1 MADRKRAFVTPT
13 KNNYAS
19 DYINNLR
26 AKVKFSGTSNLAK
39 NVADQGGVLP
49 LKKENG
55 SLKPYQGT
63 YGFSSTS
70 STFIPYCL
78 NTSRSYRDLLDITKG
93 KYLLTPPN
101 PVGQSITLNT
111 MEPSQLYN
119 GTFFNYSYN
128 NNNTISTANIIYTG
142 GTGGVG
148 GTGYVNQIIYNELLT
163 VDQSIHV
170 DPSYSIFYS
179 TESCL
184 DNVKSFKNISIDQS
198 SKSQKN
204 LDRISNLNL
213 LNGFS
218 YPSKFSLNYESQD
231 CINTNNGLQPF
242 GHTGHA

>member
-1 MADRKRAFVTPT
+1 
-13 KNNYAS
+13 
-19 DYINNLR
+19 
-26 AKVKFSGTSNLAK
+26 
-39 NVADQGGVLP
+39 
-49 LKKENG
+49 
-55 SLKPYQGT
+55 
-63 YGFSSTS
+63 
-70 STFIPYCL
+70 L

-128 NNNTISTANIIYTG
+128 NNNTISTTNIIYTG
-142 GTGGVG
+142 GTGGTG
-148 GTGYVNQIIYNELLT
+148 GTGYVNQIIYNELST

-231 CINTNNGLQPF
+231 CINTNNDLQPF